1 MPPYFFQM
9 EVWKALWPMPFAAIV
24 LSFVIVLIAGNRG
37 ERRELL
43 IVLTSFSMLG
53 IVTGYLTGFSREPA
67 VGAVLPAVLS
77 LLGGLTVFVVGKS
90 RENRGMVSLTMFVFS
105 LMLLLGSS
113 WGAVMRDVA
122 EEYERSERF
131 LAQQVYIEAQ
141 VNEFRRELGLSPLD
155 KGKSSSKAEDK

>member
-1 MPPYFFQM
+1 
-9 EVWKALWPMPFAAIV
+9 MPFAAIV

-43 IVLTSFSMLG
+43 TVLTSFSMLG

-67 VGAVLPAVLS
+67 VSAVLPAVLS

-90 RENRGMVSLTMFVFS
+90 RESRGMVSLTMFVFS

-122 EEYERSERF
+122 EKYKQSEQF
-131 LAQQVYIEAQ
+131 LDQQAYSEAQ
-141 VNEFRRELGLSPLD
+141 VNEFRRKLGLSPLD
-155 KGKSSSKAEDK
+155 KGKSSSKAECVRSRGEQQGSAS